1 MSQPTAPPRRERRP
15 SLLRRI
21 GTALLLAA
29 VASGGAVAAAPVASA
44 APPAGTPAAVN
55 GQLHVCRVN
64 LCNQAGTAIQLRGMS
79 SHGLQW
85 FGSCYNATTLGVLAN
100 DWKSDLFRI
109 AMYVQEGGYET
120 NPAGFTS
127 QVNTLVDQ
135 AEAAGMYALIDFHT
149 LTPGDPNHNTAN
161 AKKFFADVSARNA
174 AKTNVIYE
182 IANEPNGVT
191 WSQIKNYAD
200 QVIPVIRAN
209 DPDAVI
215 IVGTPG
221 WSSLGVSGG
230 GSYQDVVANR
240 IADANT
246 MYAFH
251 LYAASHG
258 DTYRTALSSASAS
271 LPMFVTEWGTVQATG
286 GGAPDLA
293 SSDAWLR
300 LLDSRKISYA
310 NWNYADGNETSAAF
324 TAGHCGAPGTTYL
337 TQSGAYLRSRI
348 STPDAFGSG
357 TGGTPADTTAPSAP
371 TGLRVT
377 GTTSASVSLSWTAS
391 TDAVGVTGYD
401 VYRGAT
407 KVGSAT
413 TTSYTNS
420 GLAASTGYSYTVRS
434 RDAAGNVSAA
444 STAVTGTTAAAGGTT
459 TPPPTTPTGSVKV
472 QYKNNDAS
480 TTDNGIRPGL
490 RVVNTG
496 SATLDLSTVTMRYWF
511 TRDGGPTT
519 FGTACDYAA
528 VGCANVRTRV
538 VMLPSPVN
546 GADAYLEVSFTGG
559 TVAAGRDSGDV
570 QVRVNKSDWSTF
582 AEVGDHSHATNTAYA
597 DAPRVAAYVGG
608 ALAWGSPAA

>member
-1 MSQPTAPPRRERRP
+1 MSQPTATPGRARRR
-15 SLLRRI
+15 SLLGRLR
-21 GTALLLAA
+21 TALLLLA
-29 VASGGAVAAAPVASA
+29 VVSGGAVTVAPAASAAAP
-44 APPAGTPAAVN
+44 AGSPAAVN
-55 GQLHVCRVN
+55 GQLHVCGVN
-64 LCNQAGTAIQLRGMS
+64 LCNQAGTPIQLRGMS

-85 FGSCYNATTLGVLAN
+85 FGSCYNAASLGVLAN

-120 NPAGFTS
+120 NPTGFTN
-127 QVNTLVDQ
+127 QVNGLVDQ

-161 AKKFFADVSARNA
+161 AKKFFADVAARNA

-200 QVIPVIRAN
+200 QVVPVIRAN

-215 IVGTPG
+215 VVGTPG

-230 GSYQDVVANR
+230 GSYQDIVANR

-251 LYAASHG
+251 FYAASHG
-258 DTYRTALSSASAS
+258 DNYRAALSSASAV

-286 GGAPDLA
+286 NGAPDLT

-324 TAGHCGAPGTTYL
+324 TAGHCGAAGTTYL
-337 TQSGAYLRSRI
+337 TPSGSFLRSRI
-348 STPDAFGSG
+348 STPDAFGTG
-357 TGGTPADTTAPSAP
+357 TGGPAPDTTAPSVP
-371 TGLRVT
+371 TGVRVT

-391 TDAVGVTGYD
+391 TDAVGVAGYD
-401 VYRGAT
+401 VYRGTT

-413 TTSYTNS
+413 TTSHTDS
-420 GLAASTGYSYTVRS
+420 GLAASTGYGYTVRA

-444 STAVTGTTAAAGGTT
+444 STAVTGTTTASGGTT
-459 TPPPTTPTGSVKV
+459 TPPAATGAVKA

-480 TTDNGIRPGL
+480 TTDNMIRPGL
-490 RVVNTG
+490 RVVNSGTT
-496 SATLDLSTVTMRYWF
+496 TLDLSTVTLRYYF

-528 VGCANVRTRV
+528 VGCANVKTRV
-538 VMLPSPVN
+538 VTLPSPVS
-546 GADAYLEVSFTGG
+546 GADAYLEVSFAGG

-570 QVRVNKSDWSTF
+570 QVRVNKSDWSAFT
-582 AEVGDHSHATNTAYA
+582 EVGDHSYGTTTTYV
-597 DAPRVAAYVGG
+597 DAPKVAAYVGG
-608 ALAWGSPAA
+608 TLAWGSPAA